1 MAVYREGFM
10 RNRVFRLLGAMCF
23 ALGLSVAAAAPA
35 LAQDA
40 NGPRLGYVSLER
52 ILRESNAAK
61 AAQSKLDAEFSQR
74 QKDLADTAA
83 QVKPLYD
90 YLEKNSAVMAD
101 SERARRQKELAD
113 RDKDFQRRQ
122 REFNEDL
129 NQRKN
134 EELAAV
140 VDRANR
146 VIRQIAESDHYDMIF
161 QDAVYFNPRVDITD
175 KVIKALNSMPAS
187 SATPSAPL
195 VPAGK

>member
-1 MAVYREGFM
+1 M
-10 RNRVFRLLGAMCF
+10 RNFFRLVAVLAF
-23 ALGLSVAAAAPA
+23 ATGTCAVSLQPA

-40 NGPRLGYVSLER
+40 SGPRLGYVSLER

-61 AAQSKLDAEFSQR
+61 AAQAKLDGEFSQR

-83 QVKPLYD
+83 RVKPLYD
-90 YLEKNSAVMAD
+90 YLEKNSAVMTD

-113 RDKDFQRRQ
+113 QDKDFQRRQ

-146 VIRQIAESDHYDMIF
+146 VIRQIAESEHYDMIF

-175 KVIKALNSMPAS
+175 KVIKALNAQPAS
-187 SATPSAPL
+187 ASAAPSAPS

>member
-1 MAVYREGFM
+1 M
-10 RNRVFRLLGAMCF
+10 RNRVFRLVGALVF
-23 ALGLSVAAAAPA
+23 ALGVSVVAAAPA
-35 LAQDA
+35 IAQDA

-61 AAQSKLDAEFSQR
+61 AAQAKLDGEFSQR
-74 QKDLADTAA
+74 QRDLADTAA
-83 QVKPLYD
+83 RVKPKYD
-90 YLEKNSAVMAD
+90 YLEKNSAVMTD
-101 SERARRQKELAD
+101 TERERLQKELAD
-113 RDKDFQRRQ
+113 LDKDFQRRQ

-134 EELAAV
+134 EELASV

-175 KVIKALNSMPAS
+175 KVIKALNAAPATSAPAS
-187 SATPSAPL
+187 LAPA
-195 VPAGK
+195 PK